1 MKKNLFILL
10 TLFIAYLYSTSV
22 LDYFLRQIY
31 TTTCFPLFIH
41 PLWVLANA
49 LYASTFAILLIKV
62 FRIKYTLLELLLLIN
77 LYFLIKGFIT
87 FINIYG
93 FDYAWFFEAVFSEYV
108 KKDTLLFS
116 LNFLTL
122 GFLFMEE

>member
-10 TLFIAYLYSTSV
+10 TLFISYAYSTAV

-31 TTTCFPLFIH
+31 ITTCSPLFIH
-41 PLWVLANA
+41 PLWALANA
-49 LYASTFAILLIKV
+49 LYASTFAILLVKV

-93 FDYAWFFEAVFSEYV
+93 FDYTWFFEAIFSEYV
-108 KKDTLLFS
+108 KKDTLLFT
-116 LNFLTL
+116 LNFLTF

>member
-10 TLFIAYLYSTSV
+10 ILFIAYSHSTDIV
-22 LDYFLRQIY
+22 EYFLYHGHII
-31 TTTCFPLFIH
+31 TCFPLFIH
-41 PLWVLANA
+41 PIWALANA
-49 LYASTFAILLIKV
+49 LYASTFAILLVKV
-62 FRIKYTLLELLLLIN
+62 FRIKYTVLELLLLIN

-93 FDYAWFFEAVFSEYV
+93 FDYSWFFEAVFSEYV